1 MLFSRRNETA
11 VQPSRRFDM
20 RRVSA
25 VGTTG
30 LCLLAFIIPVDFVTE
45 APGPTFNTIGD
56 YNGKPL
62 IEIEGVE
69 SFPVSGNLDMT
80 TVSVAGGPNSSMGA
94 LQALSAWLGS
104 STTALPSDLIYD
116 PTLTREA
123 VSAQNSADMTNSQ
136 EVAQAAALT
145 QLGIEYGEQLKVSG
159 TVEGGPSAGLI
170 SEGEILTAL
179 DDTPLK
185 NYAELVDLL
194 NQGKG
199 REVTLTLEK
208 DGITRK
214 VAVTPVHN
222 DELDR
227 YVLGLYLSRSFDF
240 PMQVTYGLEE
250 VGGPSAGMMFALGIM
265 DEITE
270 GEMTGGKHFA
280 GTGTID
286 SDGRVGGI
294 GGIRQKMYGAQESG
308 ATVFLAPTE
317 NCNEVVGYIPEGLT
331 VIGVSTL
338 DEAAAAVTAIG
349 QGTDPATLAS
359 CPLPEDQ

>member
-1 MLFSRRNETA
+1 MLFSRRNEPA
-11 VQPSRRFDM
+11 APSSRRLDM
-20 RRVSA
+20 RRVSS

-30 LCLLAFIIPVDFVTE
+30 LCLLAFVIPVDFVTE

-56 YNGKPL
+56 YKGKPL
-62 IEIEGVE
+62 IEIEGTQTY
-69 SFPVSGNLDMT
+69 PVAGNLDMT
-80 TVSVAGGPNSSMGA
+80 TVSVAGGPNSTLGA
-94 LQALSAWLGS
+94 LQALSSWLGS

-116 PTLTREA
+116 PTLTRDV

-145 QLGIEYGEQLKVSG
+145 QLGIDYGEQLKVSG

-170 SEGEILTAL
+170 QEGEILTAL
-179 DDTPLK
+179 DGAPLK
-185 NYAELVDLL
+185 TYAELIDLL

-199 REVTLTLEK
+199 KETTLTLEK
-208 DGITRK
+208 DGETRD
-214 VAVTPVHN
+214 VTVTPVHN
-222 DELDR
+222 EELDR
-227 YVLGLYLSRSFDF
+227 YVLGLYLSRTFDF

-265 DEITE
+265 DELTE
-270 GEMTGGKHFA
+270 GEMTGGKHIA

-294 GGIRQKMYGAQESG
+294 GGIRQKMYGAKEAG

-317 NCNEVVGYIPEGLT
+317 NCNEVVGHIPDGLT

-338 DEAAAAVTAIG
+338 DEAAQAVTAIG
-349 QGTDPATLAS
+349 TGTDPATLAS
-359 CPLPEDQ
+359 CPLPDNQ